1 MHIKFDDSVV
11 GDLKLVTI
19 CGCWWQYSDD
29 GDIFWVLV
37 PDAYV
42 KRCWMLVTKMTK
54 PRLTS
59 FSCHQHISFST
70 SVTNIDPLNFISDQH
85 WTIHVKFYF
94 CKGLKCNFN
103 FSGAIMPPSDGTIS
117 ILSWRFVISNLVI
130 SSAVN
135 FKRTF
140 LDIVMPGQFRK
151 PTFDNF
157 HRFLQN
163 IIFDYRKFPEKLQTF
178 GSNWNFPLCRNRS
191 GLKTFGSGKVLG
203 SLRIAARKPLTKV
216 PFGMKYP

>member
-1 MHIKFDDSVV
+1 MSPTQFVSNI
-11 GDLKLVTI
+11 
-19 CGCWWQYSDD
+19 
-29 GDIFWVLV
+29 
-37 PDAYV
+37 
-42 KRCWMLVTKMTK
+42 
-54 PRLTS
+54 
-59 FSCHQHISFST
+59 CHQHLI
-70 SVTNIDPLNFISDQH
+70 
-85 WTIHVKFYF
+85 IHIKFYF

-157 HRFLQN
+157 HQLLFLTNN
-163 IIFDYRKFPEKLQTF
+163 IFGCRKFPEKLQTF
-178 GSNWNFPLCRNRS
+178 GSNRNFPSCRNLS

-203 SLRIAARKPLTKV
+203 SFRIAARKPLTKV